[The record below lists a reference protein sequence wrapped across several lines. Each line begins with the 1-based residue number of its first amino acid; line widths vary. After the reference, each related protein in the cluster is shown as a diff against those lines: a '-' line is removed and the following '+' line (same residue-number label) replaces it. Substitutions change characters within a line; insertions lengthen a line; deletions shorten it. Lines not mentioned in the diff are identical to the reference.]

1 MPLNQLDLQPQIRQ
15 FAQNANRVQTH
26 LEQKLK
32 KALEQLSACAGQP
45 HENWLSKIQSSA
57 QRCAL
62 PSREAI
68 HLPISA
74 SEQTCS
80 YYLLAADGSQ
90 IIPSGHEAVPL
101 ALVNSSRVCLE
112 PFSGQAP
119 RVLVRSTLLDDH
131 ESGMEY
137 TQLSEDLINLERDIA
152 ELRILADWQPEKQC
166 PIIALRDGPLELY
179 HEPHRGDHF
188 EKAFQ
193 EYLQLLQDLSQR
205 EFILA
210 GYIDRSRASLI
221 TTMLN
226 LYAAISSGASIES
239 QKPELPDKEL
249 MAALLPPGQ
258 RSAVFQL
265 QSSASQHYSGSAA
278 IYFFYLNIAKSD
290 QAYVIRVEV
299 PAWVAENSTS
309 LALLQRAL
317 LDQCQIMGAQPYPY
331 ILHRAHEEAV
341 VHFNEKEQLQNMLA
355 QELQRQGL
363 GIRRFSSKLSAK
375 SLQNRTRM

>member
-15 FAQNANRVQTH
+15 FAQNASCVNTR

-32 KALEQLSACAGQP
+32 EALEQLSACADQP
-45 HENWLSKIQSSA
+45 HENWLSKIQSFN

-62 PSREAI
+62 PCQEAI
-68 HLPISA
+68 HLPISV
-74 SEQTCS
+74 SEQTRS
-80 YYLLAADGSQ
+80 YFLLAADGSQ

-112 PFSGQAP
+112 PFSGRVP
-119 RVLVRSTLLDDH
+119 SVLVRSSLLNEQKSSLECAH
-131 ESGMEY
+131 
-137 TQLSEDLINLERDIA
+137 LSEDLINLERDIA
-152 ELRILADWQPEKQC
+152 ELRILADWQPEKQL
-166 PIIALRDGPLELY
+166 PVIALRDGPLELY

-193 EYLQLLQDLSQR
+193 EYLQLLQDLSQQ

-221 TTMLN
+221 TTMLD
-226 LYAAISSGASIES
+226 LYAAIFSGSSIEGLKS
-239 QKPELPDKEL
+239 ELPDKEL
-249 MAALLPPGQ
+249 MAVLLPPGY
-258 RSAVFQL
+258 RSAIFQL
-265 QSSASQHYSGSAA
+265 HSSASRHYRERTA
-278 IYFFYLNIAKSD
+278 IHFFYLNIGRQD
-290 QAYVIRVEV
+290 QAYIVRVEV
-299 PAWVAENSTS
+299 PAWVAENSAS

-341 VHFNEKEQLQNMLA
+341 VHFTEKDQLQNMLA

-363 GIRRFSSKLSAK
+363 GIPRLSSKLSAK
-375 SLQNRTRM
+375 GLKNRTRM